1 MSADSA
7 LYNIEVFQGA
17 SWEKRLLWKDS
28 DGNPI
33 DLASYGAR
41 MEVRSAFD
49 SPDILLLLETDPKPG
64 GGAGNGRI
72 TLGLV
77 SNPPDPDYN
86 ILLEVDAATTAAL
99 PAKPGWTSWVYD
111 LEIVS
116 SGGLVRR
123 LLMGRFTVSLEVT
136 K

>member
-1 MSADSA
+1 MSADPA

-17 SWEKRLLWKDS
+17 DWSQHLLWKDS

-33 DLASYGAR
+33 DLTDYTAR
-41 MEVRSAFD
+41 MEARSTFD
-49 SPDILLLLETDPKPG
+49 SPDVLLLLETDPKPG

-86 ILLEVDAATTAAL
+86 ILLEIEAAATAAL
-99 PAKPGWTSWVYD
+99 PAKPGFTSWVYD
-111 LEIVS
+111 LEMVS

-123 LLMGRFTVSLEVT
+123 LLMGRFVVSLEVT

>member
-1 MSADSA
+1 MSADPA
-7 LYNIEVFQGA
+7 LYAIEVFQGA
-17 SWEKRLLWKDS
+17 DWSKELLWRDS
-28 DGNPI
+28 EGTPI
-33 DLASYGAR
+33 DLIDYTAR
-41 MEVRSAFD
+41 MEVRSNFD

-64 GGAGNGRI
+64 GGVGNGRI

-86 ILLEVDAATTAAL
+86 ILLEVDAAATAAL
-99 PAKPGWTSWVYD
+99 PAKPGFTAWVYD
-111 LEIVS
+111 LEMVS
-116 SGGLVRR
+116 AGGLVRR